1 MLIVLSPAKSLSSE
15 PAPSSVPTTPRRFET
30 DTAELIKAAR
40 KVSRAGLRRM
50 MSISAP
56 LAELNFQRFQAFE
69 PESDDG
75 LPAAFTFDGD
85 VYLGLQARTLE
96 PAALAWAQAHVR
108 ILSGLYGLLRPLD
121 RIQPY
126 RLEMGVRIKTRRGGS
141 LYDFWGAK
149 IAEALNAEASGRPE
163 PTLVNLASQEYFGAV
178 DTKALTLPV
187 VHIRFLEEK
196 DGEARVLSFFAKR
209 ARGMMARWAAEH
221 GLERAQDLKGFGAG
235 GYRFQAHASSE
246 TEWVFSREQPPLA
259 KR

>member
-15 PAPSSVPTTPRRFET
+15 PAPSSLPTTPRRFEA

-56 LAELNFQRFQAFE
+56 LAELNFQRFQAFA

-96 PAALAWAQAHVR
+96 PAALSWAQDHVR

-149 IAEALNAEASGRPE
+149 IAEALNAEASGRRE
-163 PTLVNLASQEYFGAV
+163 PVLVNLASQEYFGAV
-178 DTKALTLPV
+178 DTSALKLPV

-209 ARGMMARWAAEH
+209 ARGMMARWAAEN
-221 GLERAQDLKGFGAG
+221 GVERARDLKGFDVG
-235 GYRFQAHASSE
+235 GYRFQAGASSE
-246 TEWVFSREQPPLA
+246 SEWVFSREQPPLA
-259 KR
+259 NR